1 LLPKETLGNVTSG
14 RKMIKVE
21 FIVLGFKGSRHDV
34 EESRGKSE
42 FEVGTVRSVLK
53 TFKGSA

>member
-1 LLPKETLGNVTSG
+1 
-14 RKMIKVE
+14 MIKVE
-21 FIVLGFKGSRHDV
+21 FIVLGFKNSKHDV
-34 EESRGKSE
+34 KESRGKSE